1 MFICLIITTFKI
13 NAPSNVSIRSQR
25 LERSNQYGIHWMYAH
40 PIIRKCWST
49 VFRIGIHNSFE
60 HSSFMKNVLM
70 KPLIL
75 YTYVK
80 IICGVKFC
88 HYVFYFVNHSTVA
101 PVVHSI
107 TLYIQYTVDFIF
119 IRNIFFWSLL
129 SRFVF
134 TKENNN

>member
-1 MFICLIITTFKI
+1 MHLQTS
-13 NAPSNVSIRSQR
+13 AYVSQR

-119 IRNIFFWSLL
+119 IRNIFFCHCFQDLYLPRKIIINSMISYSL
-129 SRFVF
+129 
-134 TKENNN
+134 E

>member
-1 MFICLIITTFKI
+1 MHLQTS
-13 NAPSNVSIRSQR
+13 AYVSQR

-60 HSSFMKNVLM
+60 HSSLMKNVLM

-107 TLYIQYTVDFIF
+107 TYCISSILSILFLLE
-119 IRNIFFWSLL
+119 IFFFGHCFQDLYL
-129 SRFVF
+129 SRKIIINSMISFSL
-134 TKENNN
+134 E

>member
-1 MFICLIITTFKI
+1 MHLQTS
-13 NAPSNVSIRSQR
+13 AYVSQR

-101 PVVHSI
+101 RWCTQLHCISSI
-107 TLYIQYTVDFIF
+107 LSILFLLE
-119 IRNIFFWSLL
+119 IFFFGHCFQDLYLPRKIIINSMISYSL
-129 SRFVF
+129 
-134 TKENNN
+134 E